1 MSDENT
7 TAVEAEEVTTAD
19 EIDWKAKSRE
29 WESRAKANKTAAEEL
44 AALKDTTTTAEQR
57 FEARL
62 AEVEK
67 RAVKAETDALRS
79 TVAASHGISVQ
90 DRDLFLTGVD
100 EATLTAQAKRLAERE
115 VDRKKAGNVAPKEGV
130 ANTSGSDDGMR
141 EFTRQ
146 LFNQGT

>member
-1 MSDENT
+1 MT
-7 TAVEAEEVTTAD
+7 EEVTPTATPEPVVTE

-29 WESRAKANKTAAEEL
+29 WESRAKSNKGAADEL

-67 RAVKAETDALRS
+67 RAIEAETSALRS
-79 TVAASHGISVQ
+79 SIAATHGVSVE

-100 EATLTAQAKRLAERE
+100 EATLTAQAKRLADRE
-115 VDRKKAGNVAPKEGV
+115 VDRKKAGNVAPKEG
-130 ANTSGSDDGMR
+130 AATNSGTDDGLQ
-141 EFTRQ
+141 EFTRK
-146 LFNQGT
+146 LFNPGA